1 MEVKAWETR
10 ERTWKLYHPVVDSL
24 WSPSMGRLDC
34 ISSTRQFSH
43 CVSEKVLMRKGPG
56 EFTVC
61 RMDSGIQY
69 FLLASLSTHL
79 YVGDVDEGKEWSS
92 CDL

>member
-1 MEVKAWETR
+1 
-10 ERTWKLYHPVVDSL
+10 
-24 WSPSMGRLDC
+24 
-34 ISSTRQFSH
+34 
-43 CVSEKVLMRKGPG
+43 MRKGLG
-56 EFTVC
+56 EYTVC